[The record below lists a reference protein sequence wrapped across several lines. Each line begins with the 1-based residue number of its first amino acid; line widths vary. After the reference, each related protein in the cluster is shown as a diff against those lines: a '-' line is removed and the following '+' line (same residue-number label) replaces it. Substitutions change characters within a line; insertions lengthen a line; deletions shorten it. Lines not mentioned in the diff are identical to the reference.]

1 VGQGGQVRG
10 HQGGMTGRV
19 GSRVIRP
26 DGNHRGHRSHCE
38 ETDLTRQTALV
49 HQGWPQGS
57 LKWAKPRAR
66 STISVAPPFIRSQWA
81 RQPRVWAVSGGG
93 GASEPHRFRPPPD
106 TDGMTDGNHRGQ
118 LPSPRRASPVAAGFA
133 PQSGALLGSAK
144 RIRVSAVAQERTV
157 GRRPVNDLRAR
168 RI

>member
-1 VGQGGQVRG
+1 VGQGGQVRW

-19 GSRVIRP
+19 GSRVIRS
-26 DGNHRGHRSHCE
+26 DGNHHRSHCE

-49 HQGWPQGS
+49 HQGWPHGS

-66 STISVAPPFIRSQWA
+66 STISVAPPFIRSRGLA
-81 RQPRVWAVSGGG
+81 SRVSGRYRA
-93 GASEPHRFRPPPD
+93 GAGKRAAPVPTTPE
-106 TDGMTDGNHRGQ
+106 TDGMTDGNHKGQ

-133 PQSGALLGSAK
+133 PQSGALLGPAK
-144 RIRVSAVAQERTV
+144 RIWVSAVAQERTV